1 MRRPSLIRRSPS
13 KRLHTGL
20 VGRPPEP
27 DEIQPVTESTAEIK
41 PESTGGLAYLAE
53 IHHVLAEGGLVRF
66 HWGHGQHIL
75 VNANGKSF
83 TPIDGRSYQ
92 GFLKTANKRYTRTE
106 TGSTDTKD
114 LVIEWRKQ

>member
-66 HWGHGQHIL
+66 HWGNGQHIL

-114 LVIEWRKQ
+114 LVVEWRKQ